1 MADMAK
7 MSKAELEQA
16 ISTIALRLSS
26 RAWVKSVSKHWHG
39 ANLVRLSRLKLELSR
54 RA

>member
-1 MADMAK
+1 MADMKK

-16 ISTIALRLSS
+16 INTIALRLSS

-39 ANLVRLSRLKLELSR
+39 ANVVRIGRLRAELSR